1 MDYISAVR
9 KIPQKVLACSHPAGL
24 TVAIAMKGIWKVQPG
39 RSWTGSAHFLSAA
52 YRAKDVL
59 WLAINH
65 VWKFPV
71 IPEIRTPL
79 IQVNNTA
86 HAAWAEENSF
96 ECELKNHFVPARI
109 CTLPGAGVGWGV
121 LFCFSWA
128 APGAPYLQKY
138 PGMLKWLPYQRRKG
152 PGGRPRGT
160 KGTRGR
166 DGVESR
172 GRGKLSACEAE
183 DGSVKT
189 LQRICQ
195 GRQACW
201 RRAVHPNQE
210 PLIINALQKSH
221 FGKCSR
227 ELKVYSLLISYL
239 AWFVYWNWV
248 RLPINDFE
256 ILVSCRTP
264 WQISWI
270 GS

>member
-24 TVAIAMKGIWKVQPG
+24 TVAIAMKGIWKAQPG

-96 ECELKNHFVPARI
+96 ECELKDHFVPARI
-109 CTLPGAGVGWGV
+109 CTLPGAGVGWGGLV
-121 LFCFSWA
+121 LFLLSSA
-128 APGAPYLQKY
+128 RSPLSQKY

-160 KGTRGR
+160 KGNRGR

-172 GRGKLSACEAE
+172 GRGKLSAWSWRWFCE
-183 DGSVKT
+183 
-189 LQRICQ
+189 
-195 GRQACW
+195 
-201 RRAVHPNQE
+201 
-210 PLIINALQKSH
+210 NAPK
-221 FGKCSR
+221 
-227 ELKVYSLLISYL
+227 ELSGQTSLLKGGG
-239 AWFVYWNWV
+239 AF
-248 RLPINDFE
+248 
-256 ILVSCRTP
+256 
-264 WQISWI
+264 
-270 GS
+270 

>member
-109 CTLPGAGVGWGV
+109 CTLPGAGVGWGGLV
-121 LFCFSWA
+121 LFLLSSA
-128 APGAPYLQKY
+128 RSP
-138 PGMLKWLPYQRRKG
+138 
-152 PGGRPRGT
+152 
-160 KGTRGR
+160 
-166 DGVESR
+166 
-172 GRGKLSACEAE
+172 LSAEVPRDAKVAAISEKKRAWRAAERNKGDPRKRWSGEQRKRQAE

-248 RLPINDFE
+248 RLHINDFE
-256 ILVSCRTP
+256 ILVSCRTL